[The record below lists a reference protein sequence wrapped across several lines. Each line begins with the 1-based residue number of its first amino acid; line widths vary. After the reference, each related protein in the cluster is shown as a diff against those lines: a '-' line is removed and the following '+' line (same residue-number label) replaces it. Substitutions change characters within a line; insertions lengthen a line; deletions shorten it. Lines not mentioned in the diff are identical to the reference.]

1 MIIQLNCSQGQAIP
15 ISILNKY
22 SLTGLSFYFVAT
34 EKHAKMYI
42 SELLVTTVPPY
53 HYQVKLCQT
62 NITPIWARKIML
74 KV

>member
-1 MIIQLNCSQGQAIP
+1 MHTIMIIQLNCNQGLAIP

-42 SELLVTTVPPY
+42 NELLLINHYSTTIPLPGQIVPNQY
-53 HYQVKLCQT
+53 NT
-62 NITPIWARKIML
+62 NL
-74 KV
+74 G